1 LQRLTYRA
9 QSARR
14 CDFNQVEV
22 PCENRTVEL
31 ARNDVPLLLADG
43 QDVLTLAL
51 HLLQASL
58 VYVDTRAL

>member
-1 LQRLTYRA
+1 MQRLSYRA

-31 ARNDVPLLLADG
+31 ARNDVPLLADG